1 MAGKPPGGLL
11 HGARAS
17 GARQYIQGEATSN
30 GDETIISEPDYSGE
44 VRGTGEQYVV
54 TPDELFWLRGFAV
67 CVGSFSFLGSCFA
80 W

>member
-1 MAGKPPGGLL
+1 MAGKPPGGPL

-44 VRGTGEQYVV
+44 VRGTGEQYFI
-54 TPDELFWLRGFAV
+54 TPDELIRFCGFSV
-67 CVGSFSFLGSCFA
+67 CVGITSSCGSCA
-80 W
+80 L